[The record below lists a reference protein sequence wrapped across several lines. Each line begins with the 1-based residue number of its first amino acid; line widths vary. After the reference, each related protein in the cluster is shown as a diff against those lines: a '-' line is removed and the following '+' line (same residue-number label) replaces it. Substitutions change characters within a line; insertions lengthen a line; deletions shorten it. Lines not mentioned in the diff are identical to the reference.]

1 MNQSDDRKIIERL
14 GGATKVAELLGF
26 KVQRVQNW
34 MDRGIPPKMKLEY
47 PHLFLNPNI
56 QSRKTTAA

>member
-1 MNQSDDRKIIERL
+1 MSQSDDRRAIERL
-14 GGATKVAELLGF
+14 GGATKVAGLLGF

-34 MDRGIPPKMKLEY
+34 MDRGIPPKIKLEY

-56 QSRKTTAA
+56 RSKTVAA